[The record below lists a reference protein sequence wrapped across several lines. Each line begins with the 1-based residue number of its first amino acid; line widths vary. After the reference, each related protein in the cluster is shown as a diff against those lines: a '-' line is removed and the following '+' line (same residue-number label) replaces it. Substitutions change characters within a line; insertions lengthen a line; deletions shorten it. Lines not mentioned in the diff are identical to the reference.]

1 MAQKALNM
9 EMRKKYTAASIK
21 IAAAWAKKQKVF
33 PQTEPLKHFRRKLF
47 NWLRFDFST
56 WRFSHSV
63 PSLSFHSAGF

>member
-33 PQTEPLKHFRRKLF
+33 
-47 NWLRFDFST
+47 
-56 WRFSHSV
+56 
-63 PSLSFHSAGF
+63 SANRGFKAFLPKAVQLAAL

>member
-1 MAQKALNM
+1 MALNM

-47 NWLRFDFST
+47 HRLRFDFAT

-63 PSLSFHSAGF
+63 ASFAFHSAGF

>member
-33 PQTEPLKHFRRKLF
+33 SANRAFKA
-47 NWLRFDFST
+47 FSPKA
-56 WRFSHSV
+56 V
-63 PSLSFHSAGF
+63 QLAAL